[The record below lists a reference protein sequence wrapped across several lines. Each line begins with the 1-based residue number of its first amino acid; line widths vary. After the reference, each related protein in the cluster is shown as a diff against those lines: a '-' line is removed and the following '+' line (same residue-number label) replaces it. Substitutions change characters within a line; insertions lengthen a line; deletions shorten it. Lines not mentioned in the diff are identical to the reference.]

1 MIFCFMTN
9 NGVAILG
16 TLLPV
21 TKEDL
26 KRYVKM
32 YPIHWVV
39 A

>member
-1 MIFCFMTN
+1 MTFYFITN

-21 TKEDL
+21 NKEDL

-32 YPIHWVV
+32 YPVHWVV

>member
-1 MIFCFMTN
+1 MIFYFKTN
-9 NGVAILG
+9 NGVATLG

-32 YPIHWVV
+32 YPIHW
-39 A
+39 AIA